1 MNIAIL
7 TSGGDAPGMNAFISN
22 FVKLATKKKDNV
34 FAFKFGYQGVVD
46 NELILLT
53 QKDVDNISHLGGSY
67 IKSFRSPEFKTDKGF
82 AKALKN
88 LKKNNIDCLITLGE
102 MAL

>member
-22 FVKLATKKKDNV
+22 FVKLATKKKDSV

-46 NELILLT
+46 NELVLLT
-53 QKDVDNISHLGGSY
+53 QKDVDNIRIILPHY
-67 IKSFRSPEFKTDKGF
+67 IVKRNST
-82 AKALKN
+82 N
-88 LKKNNIDCLITLGE
+88 
-102 MAL
+102 